1 MVRLPKFAKAMVA
14 LCMALMFLAAP
25 VAQNVAPAQ
34 PVAST
39 ELERENSDIY
49 KMFHK
54 LGRGVVNVLTGWVE
68 IPKQIAK
75 EWTRTDPITGTVLGV
90 FKGIVVAVARTFV
103 GAYEVIS
110 FPFPVPSD
118 YQVIMEPEFVL
129 PTVWGDRLPLY
140 RDEFKGTAG
149 SIDNAVDYGSSNPA
163 VGNPSTY
170 QSKSVSG
177 PTSRTY

>member
-1 MVRLPKFAKAMVA
+1 MVRDQRFMMVA
-14 LCMALMFLAAP
+14 VAILAVAFLTFAP
-25 VAQNVAPAQ
+25 VARQAAFAQ

-39 ELERENSDIY
+39 ELERDSSDIN

-54 LGRGVVNVLTGWVE
+54 LGRGVTNVLTGWVE
-68 IPKQIAK
+68 IPKQIAR
-75 EWTRTDPITGTVLGV
+75 EWTRTDPITGTIVGACKGV
-90 FKGIVVAVARTFV
+90 VVAVARTFV

-149 SIDNAVDYGSSNPA
+149 SIDNAVDYGSSNA
-163 VGNPSTY
+163 G
-170 QSKSVSG
+170 VS
-177 PTSRTY
+177 SRSY